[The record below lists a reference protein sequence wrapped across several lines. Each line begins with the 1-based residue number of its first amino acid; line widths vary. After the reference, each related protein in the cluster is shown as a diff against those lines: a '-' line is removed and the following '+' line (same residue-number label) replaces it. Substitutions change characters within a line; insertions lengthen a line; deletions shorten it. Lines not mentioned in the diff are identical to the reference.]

1 MHTRIADATTILCAG
16 AFLSLAPETRLCIMR
31 GMDITETRKAMGLS
45 QAELALA
52 LGVTQST
59 VSRLETGELEPNE
72 RTKLALEAL
81 LSRHERPA

>member
-1 MHTRIADATTILCAG
+1 
-16 AFLSLAPETRLCIMR
+16 
-31 GMDITETRKAMGLS
+31 MDIETTRKTIGLS

-59 VSRLETGELEPNE
+59 VSRLETGELTASE

-81 LSRHERPA
+81 LTRHMSAGS